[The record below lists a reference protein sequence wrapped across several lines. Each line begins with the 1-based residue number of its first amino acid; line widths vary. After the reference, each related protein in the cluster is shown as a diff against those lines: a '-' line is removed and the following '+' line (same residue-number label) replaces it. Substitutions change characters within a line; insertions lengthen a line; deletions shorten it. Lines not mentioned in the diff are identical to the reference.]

1 MLTGPTVTY
10 AVRMRVTMREVADR
24 AGVSIKTVSR
34 VVNGEPHIRPEKVR
48 RVHAAI
54 DELGWVPNRAARAL
68 RTGLV
73 GVVGIAVTELRRPYL
88 AGLVEALVTEA
99 DRWGLLAAVEPTHG
113 DPARLAAVLAA
124 RGKTFDGVVLIGP
137 AALIGPAGPTVP
149 VGPALPG
156 GPVVPVGDGLDD
168 RPVVVVQGGAA
179 EVDRIEVDRVGED
192 VAEAAALMA
201 RHLAVMGRSRPA
213 LLGAHQDE
221 LRAALAASGPEAV
234 PCAELGEVA
243 DRRAGARAAVQ
254 VLERHPDVDALLC
267 VNDEVALGALAA
279 LVKHGVDV
287 PGRVAV
293 AGYGNLEDGRFS
305 TPSLTTID
313 PGPARLARSAL
324 ELLADRLAGTAPR
337 QPRAVVSPVELI
349 RRESTLGRDAR

>member
-1 MLTGPTVTY
+1 
-10 AVRMRVTMREVADR
+10 MRVTMREVADR

-68 RTGLV
+68 RTGQV

-99 DRWGLLAAVEPTHG
+99 DRWGMLAAVEPTHG

-137 AALIGPAGPTVP
+137 AA
-149 VGPALPG
+149 
-156 GPVVPVGDGLDD
+156 PVGDGLDD

-179 EVDRIEVDRVGED
+179 EVDHVEED
-192 VAEAAALMA
+192 VAEAAALVA

-221 LRAALAASGPEAV
+221 LRAALDGSGSV
-234 PCAELGEVA
+234 PVPGADLGEVA
-243 DRRAGARAAVQ
+243 DRRAGARAAVK

-287 PGRVAV
+287 PGQVAV

>member
-1 MLTGPTVTY
+1 MTY

-34 VVNGEPHIRPEKVR
+34 VVNGEPHIRPEKVS

-54 DELGWVPNRAARAL
+54 DELGWVPNRAARTL
-68 RTGLV
+68 RTGQV

-99 DRWGLLAAVEPTHG
+99 DRWGMLAAVEPTHG
-113 DPARLAAVLAA
+113 DPARVAAVLAA
-124 RGKTFDGVVLIGP
+124 RGKTFDGVVLIG
-137 AALIGPAGPTVP
+137 
-149 VGPALPG
+149 
-156 GPVVPVGDGLDD
+156 PVGDGLDD

-179 EVDRIEVDRVGED
+179 EVDRVEVDRVQED

-221 LRAALAASGPEAV
+221 LRACLDRSGPVPV
-234 PCAELGEVA
+234 PCADLGEVA

-254 VLERHPDVDALLC
+254 VLERHPDVDVLLC

-349 RRESTLGRDAR
+349 RRESTLGRDPR

>member
-1 MLTGPTVTY
+1 
-10 AVRMRVTMREVADR
+10 MRVTMREVADR

>member
-1 MLTGPTVTY
+1 
-10 AVRMRVTMREVADR
+10 MRVTMREVADR

-68 RTGLV
+68 RTGQV

-99 DRWGLLAAVEPTHG
+99 DRWGMLAAVEPTHG

-124 RGKTFDGVVLIGP
+124 RGRTFDGVVLIGP
-137 AALIGPAGPTVP
+137 AAP
-149 VGPALPG
+149 VA
-156 GPVVPVGDGLDD
+156 DGLGE
-168 RPVVVVQGGAA
+168 RPVVVVRGDTAGA
-179 EVDRIEVDRVGED
+179 DRTETDRAGVDRVEED
-192 VAEAAALMA
+192 VAEAAALLA

-213 LLGAHQDE
+213 LLGARQDE
-221 LRAALAASGPEAV
+221 LRARLGASGPVPV

-254 VLERHPDVDALLC
+254 VLERHPEVDVLLC

-349 RRESTLGRDAR
+349 RRESTLGRDPR

>member
-1 MLTGPTVTY
+1 
-10 AVRMRVTMREVADR
+10 MRVTMREVADR

-54 DELGWVPNRAARAL
+54 DELGWVPNRTARTL

-73 GVVGIAVTELRRPYL
+73 GMVGIAVTELRRPYL

-99 DRWGLLAAVEPTHG
+99 DRYGMLAAVEPTHG

-124 RGKTFDGVVLIGP
+124 RGKAFDGVVVIGP
-137 AALIGPAGPTVP
+137 AALVT
-149 VGPALPG
+149 
-156 GPVVPVGDGLDD
+156 DGLDD
-168 RPVVVVQGGAA
+168 RPVVAVQGGAA
-179 EVDRIEVDRVGED
+179 PMPHSAVDSVDED
-192 VAEAAALMA
+192 VAEAAALVA

-213 LLGAHQDE
+213 LLGADQA
-221 LRAALAASGPEAV
+221 RMCAALAGSGIDPAAV
-234 PCAELGEVA
+234 PYVDLGEVA

-279 LVKHGVDV
+279 LVKHGVNV
-287 PGRVAV
+287 PGRVA
-293 AGYGNLEDGRFS
+293 AIGYGNLEDGRFS

-324 ELLADRLAGTAPR
+324 ELLADRLAGRAPR
-337 QPRAVVSPVELI
+337 QPRAIVSPVELV
-349 RRESTLGRDAR
+349 RRESTLGRDPR

>member
-1 MLTGPTVTY
+1 
-10 AVRMRVTMREVADR
+10 MRVTMREVADR

-34 VVNGEPHIRPEKVR
+34 VVNGEPHIRPEKVS

-54 DELGWVPNRAARAL
+54 DELGWVPNRAARTL
-68 RTGLV
+68 RTGQV

-99 DRWGLLAAVEPTHG
+99 DRWGMLAAVEPTHG
-113 DPARLAAVLAA
+113 DPARVAAVLAA

-137 AALIGPAGPTVP
+137 
-149 VGPALPG
+149 VG
-156 GPVVPVGDGLDD
+156 PVGDGPDD

-179 EVDRIEVDRVGED
+179 EVDRVEVDRVQED

-221 LRAALAASGPEAV
+221 LRACLDRSGPVPV
-234 PCAELGEVA
+234 PCADLGEVA

-254 VLERHPDVDALLC
+254 VLERHPDVDVLLC

-324 ELLADRLAGTAPR
+324 ELLAERLAGTAPR
-337 QPRAVVSPVELI
+337 RPRAVVSPVELI
-349 RRESTLGRDAR
+349 RRESTLGRDPR

>member
-1 MLTGPTVTY
+1 MTY

-54 DELGWVPNRAARAL
+54 DELGWVPNRTARAL
-68 RTGLV
+68 RTGLI

-99 DRWGLLAAVEPTHG
+99 DRCGMLAAVEPTHG
-113 DPARLAAVLAA
+113 DPVRLEAVLAA

-137 AALIGPAGPTVP
+137 AAPA
-149 VGPALPG
+149 
-156 GPVVPVGDGLDD
+156 GDGLDD

-179 EVDRIEVDRVGED
+179 EVDSVDED
-192 VAEAAALMA
+192 VAEAAALVA

-213 LLGAHQDE
+213 LLGADQPRM
-221 LRAALAASGPEAV
+221 RAAFAESGIDAAAV
-234 PCAELGEVA
+234 PAVDLGEVA
-243 DRRAGARAAVQ
+243 DRRAGARAAVH
-254 VLERHPDVDALLC
+254 VLEQHPDVDALVC

-279 LVKHGVDV
+279 LVKQGVDV
-287 PGRVAV
+287 PGQVAAV
-293 AGYGNLEDGRFS
+293 GYGNLEDGRFS

-324 ELLADRLAGTAPR
+324 ELLTDRLAGTAPR
-337 QPRAVVSPVELI
+337 QPRAVVSPVELV
-349 RRESTLGRDAR
+349 RRESTLGRDPR

>member
-1 MLTGPTVTY
+1 
-10 AVRMRVTMREVADR
+10 MRVTMREVADR

-68 RTGLV
+68 RTGQV

-99 DRWGLLAAVEPTHG
+99 DRWGMLAAVEPTHG

-137 AALIGPAGPTVP
+137 AA
-149 VGPALPG
+149 
-156 GPVVPVGDGLDD
+156 PVGDGLDE
-168 RPVVVVQGGAA
+168 RPVVVVQGDAA
-179 EVDRIEVDRVGED
+179 GVDRVEED

-201 RHLAVMGRSRPA
+201 RHLDVMGRSRPA

-221 LRAALAASGPEAV
+221 LRACLDGSGPAPV
-234 PCAELGEVA
+234 PCVDLGEVA

-254 VLERHPDVDALLC
+254 VLERHPDVDVLLC

-337 QPRAVVSPVELI
+337 RPRAVVSPVALI
-349 RRESTLGRDAR
+349 RRESTLGRDPR

>member
-1 MLTGPTVTY
+1 MTY

-68 RTGLV
+68 RTGQV

-99 DRWGLLAAVEPTHG
+99 DRWGMLAAVEPTHG

-124 RGKTFDGVVLIGP
+124 RGRTFDGVVLIGP
-137 AALIGPAGPTVP
+137 AAP
-149 VGPALPG
+149 VA
-156 GPVVPVGDGLDD
+156 DGLGE
-168 RPVVVVQGGAA
+168 RPVVVVRGDTAW
-179 EVDRIEVDRVGED
+179 VDRAETDRTETDRTETDRTETDRAGVDRVEED
-192 VAEAAALMA
+192 VAEAAALLA

-213 LLGAHQDE
+213 LLGARQDE
-221 LRAALAASGPEAV
+221 LRARLGGSGPVPV

-254 VLERHPDVDALLC
+254 VLERHPDVDVLLC

-349 RRESTLGRDAR
+349 RRESTLGRDPR

>member
-1 MLTGPTVTY
+1 MTY

-34 VVNGEPHIRPEKVR
+34 VVNGEPHIRPEKVS

-54 DELGWVPNRAARAL
+54 DELGWVPNRAARTL
-68 RTGLV
+68 RTGQV

-99 DRWGLLAAVEPTHG
+99 DRWGMLAAVEPTHG
-113 DPARLAAVLAA
+113 DPARVAAVLAA

-137 AALIGPAGPTVP
+137 
-149 VGPALPG
+149 VG
-156 GPVVPVGDGLDD
+156 PVGDGLDD

-179 EVDRIEVDRVGED
+179 EVDRVQED

-221 LRAALAASGPEAV
+221 LRACLDRSGPVPV
-234 PCAELGEVA
+234 PCADLGEVA

-254 VLERHPDVDALLC
+254 VLERHPDVDVLLC

-349 RRESTLGRDAR
+349 RRESTLGRDPR

>member
-1 MLTGPTVTY
+1 MTY

-68 RTGLV
+68 RTGQV

-88 AGLVEALVTEA
+88 ARLVEALVTEA
-99 DRWGLLAAVEPTHG
+99 DRWGMLAAVEPTHG

-137 AALIGPAGPTVP
+137 TA
-149 VGPALPG
+149 
-156 GPVVPVGDGLDD
+156 PVGDGLDD

-179 EVDRIEVDRVGED
+179 GVDRVEED
-192 VAEAAALMA
+192 VVEAAALMA
-201 RHLAVMGRSRPA
+201 RHLDVMGRFRPA

-221 LRAALAASGPEAV
+221 LRACLDESGPAPV
-234 PCAELGEVA
+234 PCADLGEVA

-254 VLERHPDVDALLC
+254 VLERHPDVDVLLC

-313 PGPARLARSAL
+313 PGPDRLARSAL

-337 QPRAVVSPVELI
+337 QPRTVVSPVELI
-349 RRESTLGRDAR
+349 RRESTLGRDPR

>member
-1 MLTGPTVTY
+1 MLTSPAVTY

-24 AGVSIKTVSR
+24 AGVSLKTVSR

-68 RTGLV
+68 RTGQV

-99 DRWGLLAAVEPTHG
+99 DRWGMLAAVEPTHG

-124 RGKTFDGVVLIGP
+124 RGRTFDGVVLIGP
-137 AALIGPAGPTVP
+137 AAP
-149 VGPALPG
+149 VA
-156 GPVVPVGDGLDD
+156 DGLGE
-168 RPVVVVQGGAA
+168 RPVVVVRGGAA
-179 EVDRIEVDRVGED
+179 GADRAGVDRAGVDRAADRAEMDPVEVDRVEED

-221 LRAALAASGPEAV
+221 LRARLGGSGPVPV

-254 VLERHPDVDALLC
+254 VLERHPDVDVLLC

-324 ELLADRLAGTAPR
+324 ELLADRLAGTAPW

-349 RRESTLGRDAR
+349 RRESTLGRDPR

>member
-1 MLTGPTVTY
+1 
-10 AVRMRVTMREVADR
+10 MRVTMREVADR

-54 DELGWVPNRAARAL
+54 DELGWVPNRTARAL

-99 DRWGLLAAVEPTHG
+99 DRRGMLAAVEPTRG
-113 DPARLAAVLAA
+113 DPARLEAVLAA
-124 RGKTFDGVVLIGP
+124 RGKTFDGVVVIGP
-137 AALIGPAGPTVP
+137 TAP
-149 VGPALPG
+149 VA
-156 GPVVPVGDGLDD
+156 DGLDD
-168 RPVVVVQGGAA
+168 RPVVVVQGGSSDSTADS
-179 EVDRIEVDRVGED
+179 VDED
-192 VAEAAALMA
+192 VAEAAALVA

-213 LLGAHQDE
+213 LLGADQPQM
-221 LRAALAASGPEAV
+221 RTALAQSGIDPAAV
-234 PCAELGEVA
+234 PCVDLGEVA
-243 DRRAGARAAVQ
+243 DRRAGARAAAQ
-254 VLERHPDVDALLC
+254 LLEQHPDVDALLC

-287 PGRVAV
+287 PGRVAAV
-293 AGYGNLEDGRFS
+293 GYGNLEDGRFS

-337 QPRAVVSPVELI
+337 RPRAVVSPVELV
-349 RRESTLGRDAR
+349 RRESTLGRDPR

>member
-1 MLTGPTVTY
+1 MTY
-10 AVRMRVTMREVADR
+10 AVRMRVTMREVAVR

-68 RTGLV
+68 RTGQV

-99 DRWGLLAAVEPTHG
+99 DRWGMLAAVEPTHG

-137 AALIGPAGPTVP
+137 TA
-149 VGPALPG
+149 
-156 GPVVPVGDGLDD
+156 PVGDGLDD
-168 RPVVVVQGGAA
+168 RPVVVVQGGVAG
-179 EVDRIEVDRVGED
+179 VDRVEED
-192 VAEAAALMA
+192 VAEAAALVA

-221 LRAALAASGPEAV
+221 LRARLDGSGPVPV
-234 PCAELGEVA
+234 PCADLGEVA

-254 VLERHPDVDALLC
+254 VLERHPDVDVLLC
-267 VNDEVALGALAA
+267 INDEVALGALAA

-349 RRESTLGRDAR
+349 RRESTLGRDPR

>member
-1 MLTGPTVTY
+1 
-10 AVRMRVTMREVADR
+10 MRVTMREVADR

-99 DRWGLLAAVEPTHG
+99 DRWGMLAAVEPTHG
-113 DPARLAAVLAA
+113 DPARLEAVLAA
-124 RGKTFDGVVLIGP
+124 RGKTFDGVVL
-137 AALIGPAGPTVP
+137 
-149 VGPALPG
+149 VGPAVLIG
-156 GPVVPVGDGLDD
+156 SAVLVGPVGDGLDG

-179 EVDRIEVDRVGED
+179 EVDRIEVDRVQED

-254 VLERHPDVDALLC
+254 VLERHPEIDALLC

>member
-1 MLTGPTVTY
+1 MTY

-68 RTGLV
+68 RTGQV

-99 DRWGLLAAVEPTHG
+99 DRWGMLAAVEPTHG

-137 AALIGPAGPTVP
+137 AA
-149 VGPALPG
+149 
-156 GPVVPVGDGLDD
+156 PVGDGLDD

-179 EVDRIEVDRVGED
+179 EVDHVEED
-192 VAEAAALMA
+192 VAEAAALVA

-213 LLGAHQDE
+213 LLGAHQNE
-221 LRAALAASGPEAV
+221 LRVSLDGSGPVPV
-234 PCAELGEVA
+234 PCADLGEVA

-254 VLERHPDVDALLC
+254 LLERHPDVDALLC

>member
-1 MLTGPTVTY
+1 MTY

-68 RTGLV
+68 RTGQV

-99 DRWGLLAAVEPTHG
+99 DRWGMLAAVEPTHG

-124 RGKTFDGVVLIGP
+124 RGRTFDGVVLIGP
-137 AALIGPAGPTVP
+137 TA
-149 VGPALPG
+149 
-156 GPVVPVGDGLDD
+156 PVGDGLDE

-179 EVDRIEVDRVGED
+179 GVDRVEED

-201 RHLAVMGRSRPA
+201 RHLDVMGRSRPA

-221 LRAALAASGPEAV
+221 LRACLEGSGPVPV
-234 PCAELGEVA
+234 PCADLGEVA

-254 VLERHPDVDALLC
+254 VLERHPDVDVLLC

-349 RRESTLGRDAR
+349 RRESTLGRDPR